1 MRIVEFIQKIWD
13 INFEYQTAHWR
24 LLMEFPL
31 ETIGTLVTIIVIGLA
46 VMLLPTCRKRKK

>member
-1 MRIVEFIQKIWD
+1 MRIIEFIQKIWD
-13 INFEYQTAHWR
+13 INYHYQKGHWE

-46 VMLLPTCRKRKK
+46 VMLLPTHRKRKK